1 MKQTEVYII
10 GGFLGSGKTTLLQ
23 HIMKQEK
30 EAGRRIAVLLNEL
43 GSISIDS
50 AIIEEEGVPFKELFD
65 GCICCTISEKLEA
78 QLQALLH
85 ENDLDAIYIETTGAA
100 HPVEVVDSIMSPL
113 LAEKLVYKGIITVVD
128 LARWKDRTTF
138 SPQIR
143 QLMIEQIVHADFI
156 LLNKIDAV
164 TEQESSSA
172 LFEIQSLNKG
182 ARCFFTNQA
191 NISLRD
197 LRTESVK
204 KTKPQSLHAHRIEDL
219 QLQTIL
225 HTFQNAISYESFEN
239 WLRTLPDT
247 VYRIK
252 GYICFS
258 HSQYPYLFQYSYGTP
273 MMVQELMKMP
283 LNIVIIGQNL
293 NKDNLIHE
301 LKTLET
307 EGNKER

>member
-1 MKQTEVYII
+1 MKRTEIYVI

-30 EAGRRIAVLLNEL
+30 QEGRQIAVLLNEL

-50 AIIEEEGVPFKELFD
+50 AIIEDEGVPFKELFD

-85 ENDLDAIYIETTGAA
+85 EHNLDAIYIETTGAA

-113 LAEKLVYKGIITVVD
+113 LAERLEYKGIITVVD
-128 LARWKDRTTF
+128 LARWKDRSTF

-143 QLMIEQIVHADFI
+143 QLMVEQIVHADTI
-156 LLNKIDAV
+156 LLNKSDVV
-164 TEQESSSA
+164 TEQERSNA
-172 LFEIQSLNKG
+172 LFEIQSLNNE
-182 ARCFFTNQA
+182 AFCLFTNQSK
-191 NISLRD
+191 ISLKDIRKD
-197 LRTESVK
+197 KVKQNKERTS
-204 KTKPQSLHAHRIEDL
+204 TSHSIADL

-225 HTFQNAISYESFEN
+225 YTFNASIPYESFEN

-252 GYICFS
+252 GYIRFA
-258 HSQYPYLFQYSYGTP
+258 HSRYPFLFQYSYGTP
-273 MMVQELMKMP
+273 MMVQELMNMP
-283 LNIVIIGQNL
+283 LTIVIIGQNL
-293 NKDNLIHE
+293 DKELI
-301 LKTLET
+301 LEQLNAL
-307 EGNKER
+307 EKEAEI

>member
-1 MKQTEVYII
+1 MKKAEVYII

-23 HIMKQEK
+23 QIMKQEK
-30 EAGRRIAVLLNEL
+30 QEGRQIAVLMNEL

-50 AIIEEEGVPFKELFD
+50 AVVEDEGVPFKELFD

-85 ENDLDAIYIETTGAA
+85 EHNLDAIYIETTGAA

-113 LAEKLVYKGIITVVD
+113 LAEQLEYKGIITVVD
-128 LARWKDRTTF
+128 LARWKDRSTF

-143 QLMIEQIVHADFI
+143 QLMVEQIVHADTI
-156 LLNKIDAV
+156 LLNKSDAV
-164 TEQESSSA
+164 TEQERSHA
-172 LFEIQSLNKG
+172 LFEIQSLNNE
-182 ARCFFTNQA
+182 AFCLLTNQA
-191 NISLRD
+191 KISLKDIRKD
-197 LRTESVK
+197 KVKQMQKRTS
-204 KTKPQSLHAHRIEDL
+204 SSHSIADL

-225 HTFQNAISYESFEN
+225 YTFNTSVSYESFES

-252 GYICFS
+252 GYIRFS
-258 HSQYPYLFQYSYGTP
+258 HSQYPFLFQYSYGTP

-293 NKDNLIHE
+293 DKELIIEQLNE
-301 LKTLET
+301 LE
-307 EGNKER
+307 KEAEL